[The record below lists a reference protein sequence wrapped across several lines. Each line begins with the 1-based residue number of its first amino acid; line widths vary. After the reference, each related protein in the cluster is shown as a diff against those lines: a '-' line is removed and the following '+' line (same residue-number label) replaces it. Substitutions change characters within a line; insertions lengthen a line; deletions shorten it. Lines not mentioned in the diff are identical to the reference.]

1 MFKLDSKTTRANIGR
16 VVIAL
21 IGGEEF
27 TLIPLPRKPII
38 GNRLGGYPMPEDVR
52 GFGSAVIEIENVE
65 EDKNDF
71 VPAQLVD
78 ERCRELFGFGLVRR
92 DQCVLLKR
100 RKSPS
105 DLFHRKGY
113 AYHTDS
119 KGRMMIQGDY
129 DNELNIAYIKMLG
142 EPMEVKLLTVCG
154 PDPIGHQYVANGSA
168 LIYLSD
174 LEVLAKW
181 CGDKV
186 IINGNKASIKSGLSS

>member
-1 MFKLDSKTTRANIGR
+1 MRNQLRPGGLAIITGCSGGAGLVVNIGK
-16 VVIAL
+16 VVDVIKF
-21 IGGEEF
+21 IPMDTPF
-27 TLIPLPRKPII
+27 TVNGKV
-38 GNRLGGYPMPEDVR
+38 GMHSV
-52 GFGSAVIEIENVE
+52 AV
-65 EDKNDF
+65 
-71 VPAQLVD
+71 
-78 ERCRELFGFGLVRR
+78 GFGLVRR

-142 EPMEVKLLTVCG
+142 EPMEVKMLTVCG

-168 LIYLSD
+168 LIYLTD